1 MQILHI
7 SIFSIQILKLFQSNS
22 SLFRIFHFF
31 KILHISIQILHF
43 SRCLPFKFFH
53 VSRQIDRYV
62 FHKVFDDKNQNW
74 QGPQLD
80 RFLISLCTK
89 KYIFRRR
96 IGMYKGF
103 QSKDH
108 MGRNNQHEMREYS
121 EYIFGKFAC
130 GIEILASPGI
140 PGIELEKRYLEYL
153 RIQLTSKNLYLEYRW
168 II

>member
-7 SIFSIQILKLFQSNS
+7 SIFSIQILQLFQSNS

-103 QSKDH
+103 ESKDY

-130 GIEILASPGI
+130 GIE
-140 PGIELEKRYLEYL
+140 KRIFFLSGEAYISTMIY
-153 RIQLTSKNLYLEYRW
+153 
-168 II
+168 